1 MGGVGVGVLL
11 LLVLVLVLVLG
22 SLLLPATIYY
32 ELNSYYL
39 LLSTT

>member
-11 LLVLVLVLVLG
+11 LLVLVLVLVG
-22 SLLLPATIYY
+22 CYLLLPATIYY